1 MGEVDKKL
9 KADAKRRL
17 EALERL
23 RAEGLPLQHLAIAL
37 SVIDRIAKGESAE
50 FPPEVNFPFVQELRE
65 RKN

>member
-1 MGEVDKKL
+1 MT
-9 KADAKRRL
+9 ADAKRRL

-23 RAEGLPLQHLAIAL
+23 RAEGLPLKRLAIAL
-37 SVIDRIAKGESAE
+37 SVIDRIAKGEPAE